1 MQNVHHSV
9 MATNRTQL
17 PGGLDPSVRTVLEYI
32 AGVEARPLRFV
43 GPEVA
48 RRLLAAGAALD
59 LPAPDSVVARDDV
72 IALADRR
79 IPIRVYT
86 PAGAPRGTVLF
97 FHGGGFVMGDLESH
111 HRLCGR
117 LAAQSGA
124 RVVAVDYRLAPEHPF
139 PAAVEDAVA
148 AIEWVMPRLDEL
160 GGDGA
165 GLAVAGDSAGGNLAA
180 VVAQQSGDS
189 VRERLRLQVLLYP
202 ATDMGLTPDVAP
214 SMQENADGMFLTFDD
229 MLWFTEMYQPD
240 VESPLASPARAASLR
255 GLPRTLVITAEFDP
269 LRDDGERYAALLREA
284 GVDVTLHR
292 YDGQIHGFLSMSAL
306 VGAAHAG
313 MEEVS
318 AAVRDALR

>member
-1 MQNVHHSV
+1 
-9 MATNRTQL
+9 MATPATRL
-17 PGGLDPSVRTVLEYI
+17 PGGLDPAVRTVLEYI

-43 GPEVA
+43 GPDVA

-59 LPAPDSVVARDDV
+59 LPAPESVTARDDA
-72 IALADRR
+72 IELADRR

-97 FHGGGFVMGDLESH
+97 FHGGGFVLGDLESH

-139 PAAVEDAVA
+139 PAAVDDAVA
-148 AIEWVMPRLDEL
+148 AVDWVMPRLDDL
-160 GGDGA
+160 GGTGA
-165 GLAVAGDSAGGNLAA
+165 GFVVAGDSAGGNLAA
-180 VVAQQSGDS
+180 VVAQQAGDS
-189 VRERLRLQVLLYP
+189 VRDRLRLQVLLYP

-214 SMQENADGMFLTFDD
+214 SMQENSEGMFLTYDD
-229 MLWFTEMYQPD
+229 MLWFREMYQPD
-240 VESPLASPARAASLR
+240 VESPIASPARAASVH
-255 GLPRTLVITAEFDP
+255 GLPSTLVITAEFDP